1 MELIITYKIKEIR
14 ELQGITIR
22 ELEKMSS
29 VSRSQISDIE
39 NNKKDA
45 TVTTLYMIAIALGV
59 LPSDLLEVKVID
71 L

>member
-14 ELQGITIR
+14 ELQGMSIR
-22 ELEKMSS
+22 ELEKQSG

-39 NNKKDA
+39 NNHKDA
-45 TVTTLYMIAIALGV
+45 TVTTLCMIAIALGV
-59 LPSDLLEVKVID
+59 LPSELFEIKVIN

>member
-1 MELIITYKIKEIR
+1 MEIVIRYHIKEIR
-14 ELQGITIR
+14 ELQGMTIR
-22 ELEKMSS
+22 ELERQSG

-59 LPSDLLEVKVID
+59 LPRDLIEVKVID

>member
-14 ELQGITIR
+14 ELQGMSIR
-22 ELEKMSS
+22 ELEKQSG
-29 VSRSQISDIE
+29 VSRSQISNIE
-39 NNKKDA
+39 NNKKDT

>member
-1 MELIITYKIKEIR
+1 MEIVIKYHIKEIR
-14 ELQGITIR
+14 ELQGISIR
-22 ELEKMSS
+22 ELEKLSG

-45 TVTTLYMIAIALGV
+45 TVTTLYMIAIALDV
-59 LPSDLLEVKVID
+59 LPNDLLEVKVID